1 MLNWKIFY
9 ASLVISFTITSPGI
23 IKAEEGM
30 TKDII
35 WILSEPFDT
44 TVGGTSL
51 KVYKGYIDR
60 GDLVMCF
67 YVGSLKGCYP
77 FVSDIARVMEGHC
90 VGFSIRNIQANN
102 VSRCS
107 IDLLMEP
114 FGHSAQNEDAALYLY
129 S

>member
-23 IKAEEGM
+23 IKAEEGV

-35 WILSEPFDT
+35 WTLSEPFDP

-51 KVYKGYIDR
+51 KVYKLYINH
-60 GDLVMCF
+60 GDLVMGF
-67 YVGSLKGCYP
+67 YVGSLKDCYQ
-77 FVSDIARVMEGHC
+77 FVSDIARVTEGHRA
-90 VGFSIRNIQANN
+90 GFSIRNIQANN
-102 VSRCS
+102 ASRYS
-107 IDLLMEP
+107 IGLMMEP
-114 FGHSAQNEDAALYLY
+114 FCHIAQNEDAALYIY